1 MRPALFAA
9 IVAIVFIAGDAVMI
23 PFVMRPMFKAALGD
37 AMLDTLRLGPA
48 AGFYLVH
55 IGVLTIFGMRARSIR
70 QAALDGGLI
79 GLAAYSCYEM
89 TSWTIMR
96 DWAAHLA
103 VIDIAWGVAISGLA
117 TLSAAVLAGPKA
129 AEAKP
134 SPAGPI
140 PR

>member
-9 IVAIVFIAGDAVMI
+9 ITAIVFLAGDAVMI
-23 PFVMRPMFKAALGD
+23 PLVMRPLFKAALGD
-37 AMLDTLRLGPA
+37 GMLDTLRLGPA

-55 IGVLTIFGMRARSIR
+55 IGVLTVFGLRARSIR

-103 VIDIAWGVAISGLA
+103 VIDIAWGVVISGLA
-117 TLSAAVLAGPKA
+117 TLIAARVTRPPGA
-129 AEAKP
+129 AAKL
-134 SPAGPI
+134 SPAGSL